1 MITLADPEGG
11 LRGCNPPL
19 NFHKIVV
26 IRVAVVIY
34 IFSCYFIKQCVFV
47 CVEWCCHWV
56 LLYDRQ
62 QIGTAIV
69 HYYFFLPHDK
79 QFVFAIRAKL
89 GLTPKWMLARTPKQ
103 VGGAQMVDKVT

>member
-1 MITLADPEGG
+1 M
-11 LRGCNPPL
+11 
-19 NFHKIVV
+19 
-26 IRVAVVIY
+26 
-34 IFSCYFIKQCVFV
+34 

-62 QIGTAIV
+62 IIGTAIV
-69 HYYFFLPHDK
+69 HSFFFSLAGPHDK

-103 VGGAQMVDKVT
+103 MSGAQMVDKVT

>member
-1 MITLADPEGG
+1 M
-11 LRGCNPPL
+11 
-19 NFHKIVV
+19 
-26 IRVAVVIY
+26 
-34 IFSCYFIKQCVFV
+34 

-62 QIGTAIV
+62 KIGTAIV
-69 HYYFFLPHDK
+69 HYYFFSLAGPHDK

-89 GLTPKWMLARTPKQ
+89 GLTPKWMLARRPTHKQ